1 MCNHTHAKKQRGR
14 ERERARGGKAHLCE
28 LHSRCSWHSRASIR
42 CAASYNSDPL
52 RCANADHPQATAPKP
67 PPHPL
72 LNGDHGASAFAITK
86 DRREVLQLNRRPPA
100 PSAAASFCS
109 SLFMPFVTRLL
120 FVTTP
125 FLVSAGSWPAALSG
139 CKSACTC
146 RISSVKLWAHWSSLW
161 MDACRICNSLQLIS
175 FRPVR
180 RDRRA

>member
-1 MCNHTHAKKQRGR
+1 MLIM
-14 ERERARGGKAHLCE
+14 AHRRCWIVGEKPNSCSSLC
-28 LHSRCSWHSRASIR
+28 I
-42 CAASYNSDPL
+42 NM
-52 RCANADHPQATAPKP
+52 ANTAPNSQYQYRTEPIRKNGN
-67 PPHPL
+67 L
-72 LNGDHGASAFAITK
+72 LSGRQSSFARSASKNHFVGSAFAITK
-86 DRREVLQLNRRPPA
+86 DRREVSGLNRRPLA